1 MTRSKG
7 VLPRVSI
14 AEARERLVD
23 AEREYERAVERDR
36 EAKDNVHLWPK
47 HIEEFHRERV
57 EAHTTMKNARE
68 QLRIKLQRAKA
79 KTK

>member
-23 AEREYERAVERDR
+23 AELEYERA
-36 EAKDNVHLWPK
+36 KDKEKSGKENVHLWPR
-47 HIEEFHRERV
+47 HLEEFHRETE
-57 EAHTTMKNARE
+57 EARTALKNARQ
-68 QLRIKLQRAKA
+68 QLRLKLQRAKA
-79 KTK
+79 ETK